1 MFNFNNYEVLSYS
14 EAIDM
19 RKSFDGLLV
28 IIQRELKRDPLEPR
42 LYLFFNK
49 RRNYLKL
56 LFWDRTGYCVVSK
69 KLERGG
75 FEIPRGMLD
84 LQKLKLIFDGIGVCI
99 NK

>member
-1 MFNFNNYEVLSYS
+1 MFNFSSYEVLAYS
-14 EAIDM
+14 VPIDM
-19 RKSFDGLLV
+19 RKLFSGLLG
-28 IIQRELKRDPLEPR
+28 IIQCVLKSNPLEPR

-75 FEIPRGMLD
+75 FEIPNSKLD
-84 LQKLKLIFDGIGVCI
+84 LQQLRLLFDGISIGI
-99 NK
+99 NN